1 MDIADIRR
9 APHPGQTLRQRLET
23 AGLSAAALSRRLN
36 VPTNRVTSI
45 MNGQR
50 SISGDTALRL
60 AHFFQTPPDYWLGLQ
75 AEYELF
81 KAVKEKGREITDLPT
96 IQSNGNVND
105 NGWKQ
110 V

>member
-1 MDIADIRR
+1 MNLADIRR
-9 APHPGQTLRQRLET
+9 VPHPGQTLRQRLQT

-81 KAVKEKGREITDLPT
+81 KAVEEKGREIVDLPT
-96 IQSNGNVND
+96 IQSGGEAVD
-105 NGWKQ
+105 SDWKQ

>member
-1 MDIADIRR
+1 MNIADIRR
-9 APHPGQTLRQRLET
+9 VPHPGQTLRQRLKT

-81 KAVKEKGREITDLPT
+81 QAIKEKGHEITALPT
-96 IQSNGNVND
+96 IQSQGNETN

-110 V
+110 L